1 MKIKEPLFFF
11 LGLICVCVFIV
22 LVFFQDKYEDMF
34 CYTVI
39 ALLAIYNFLIAF
51 GILS

>member
-11 LGLICVCVFIV
+11 LGLICLCVFIV
-22 LVFFQDKYEDMF
+22 LVFFQNKYEDTY

-39 ALLAIYNFLIAF
+39 ALLAIFNFLIAF
-51 GILS
+51 GIIS